1 MAVTEQDML
10 SYSCFYLRKF
20 FQEIIFAYFGIH
32 WGDIRQF
39 FLKTLLK

>member
-32 WGDIRQF
+32 WETSDSSF
-39 FLKTLLK
+39 